1 MKAVAGGIIALALL
15 VFYILLVFS
24 AIDVVNCISADACTE
39 LTAASF
45 NDVQSQA
52 MSVIGGLVSALIIS
66 ELAVTKPG
74 DAPGARVLTA
84 NSGKAKNILRWTTGL
99 YLLAWL
105 VTGASAFWTG
115 LKYPDALP
123 ALTSIGQAWLGL
135 SVASAYAYFG
145 LKP

>member
-74 DAPGARVLTA
+74 E
-84 NSGKAKNILRWTTGL
+84 
-99 YLLAWL
+99 YH
-105 VTGASAFWTG
+105 
-115 LKYPDALP
+115 
-123 ALTSIGQAWLGL
+123 
-135 SVASAYAYFG
+135 
-145 LKP
+145 